1 MENQDQDQDEA
12 NRLAFKAFFIT
23 MLGVAA
29 FAGAVYLYVLG
40 G

>member
-1 MENQDQDQDEA
+1 MDNQEQNEA
-12 NRLAFKAFFIT
+12 NRLAGKAFFIT
-23 MLGVAA
+23 MLGVVA

>member
-1 MENQDQDQDEA
+1 MESQEIDEA
-12 NRLAFKAFFIT
+12 NRLAWKAFFIT
-23 MLGVAA
+23 MLGVVA